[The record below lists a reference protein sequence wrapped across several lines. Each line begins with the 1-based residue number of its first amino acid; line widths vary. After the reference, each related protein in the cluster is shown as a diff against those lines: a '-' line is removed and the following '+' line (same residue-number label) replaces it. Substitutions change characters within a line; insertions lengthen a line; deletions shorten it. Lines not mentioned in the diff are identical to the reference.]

1 MSAGLF
7 GRLLLGDFTKLAFG
21 YAGEGPGGMELLQPG
36 HGQLV
41 PVLEFLVIEEAVH
54 EGGIEALSFRA
65 VLVQLH
71 AQSMRVVRQLIR

>member
-1 MSAGLF
+1 
-7 GRLLLGDFTKLAFG
+7 
-21 YAGEGPGGMELLQPG
+21 MELLQPG

-41 PVLEFLVIEEAVH
+41 SVLEFLVIEEAVH